1 MEEQAPGPAAEP
13 EGRNRIWSSVSHVL
27 SHPLF
32 LLATGAVISAIVVP
46 MFTNRWQDHQHAL
59 DVQTQIAADVARA
72 TTDFREAVEFSAFKP
87 RTWGGTHLDLAY
99 TRWQGDSAVLDAKL
113 RAYYTGSAPLREWER
128 LRESLN
134 VYYDLRVHSAQP
146 ADLRYFLHADLGA
159 QPLLEA
165 NFVLIRLANAVVAS
179 LLHVSPKI

>member
-59 DVQTQIAADVARA
+59 DVQTQIAADVATRRA
-72 TTDFREAVEFSAFKP
+72 QITAPAREPAPGRAP
-87 RTWGGTHLDLAY
+87 R
-99 TRWQGDSAVLDAKL
+99 
-113 RAYYTGSAPLREWER
+113 
-128 LRESLN
+128 
-134 VYYDLRVHSAQP
+134 
-146 ADLRYFLHADLGA
+146 
-159 QPLLEA
+159 
-165 NFVLIRLANAVVAS
+165 AS
-179 LLHVSPKI
+179 GRRG